1 MGYESFTDAVSASHS
16 ATDRIMRGDAGG
28 FKDLYSRSG
37 DITLGNP
44 FGGFGQGSEGVF
56 EQLDRAASY
65 FSDGRAIEFE
75 QIAQA
80 AAAELAY
87 TVEIERV
94 EVKVAGRTEVSKFA
108 ARVTSVYRREE
119 DGWKLIHR
127 HADPRVSRQTADSV
141 LQT

>member
-1 MGYESFTDAVSASHS
+1 MGHESFDDAIAASHA

-28 FKDLYSRSG
+28 FKDLYSRRS

-44 FGGFGQGSEGVF
+44 FGGFGRGSDGVV
-56 EQLDRAASY
+56 EQLERAASY
-65 FSDGRAIEFE
+65 FSDGRATDFE
-75 QIAQA
+75 EISKTVAD
-80 AAAELAY
+80 ELGY

-94 EVKVAGRTEVSKFA
+94 ETKVGGREEQAEFA

-127 HADPRVSRQTADSV
+127 HADPRISRQTAASV

>member
-1 MGYESFTDAVSASHS
+1 MEMECKRITSKHRSLPGQPDRAHRYACQVEDAV
-16 ATDRIMRGDAGG
+16 
-28 FKDLYSRSG
+28 
-37 DITLGNP
+37 
-44 FGGFGQGSEGVF
+44 V

-65 FSDGRAIEFE
+65 FSDGRAIDFE
-75 QIAQA
+75 QMSKTA
-80 AAAELAY
+80 ADELGY

-94 EVKVAGRTEVSKFA
+94 ETKVGGREEQAEFA

-127 HADPRVSRQTADSV
+127 HADPRVSRQTAASV